1 MSSVKQQL
9 IDHLLKHSV
18 RTGDFTLKSG
28 KKSPYFLDSKQT
40 ACRPDGM
47 LLVAQAA
54 LEVIPAEATAIGGLT
69 MGADPVS
76 YTTAVYAATVGRN
89 LKSFSVRKEAK
100 DHGIVGRIAGA
111 LDPADKVVLTEDTA
125 SRGTSIL
132 EAAEAVRE
140 FGAEPILMLTLV
152 DRGGTAEAIAR
163 EAGIAYAAL
172 VTAPDLGFAYDKD
185 S

>member
-1 MSSVKQQL
+1 MSEIKQQL
-9 IDHLLKHSV
+9 IEHLLKYSV

-69 MGADPVS
+69 MGADPVA
-76 YTTAVYAATVGRN
+76 YTTAVYAATVGRS

-111 LDPADKVVLTEDTA
+111 LDPGDKVVLTEDTA

-132 EAAEAVRE
+132 EAAEAVRA

-152 DRGGTAEAIAR
+152 DRGGTAEAIAT
-163 EAGIAYAAL
+163 EAGIPYAAL
-172 VTAPDLGFAYDKD
+172 VTAPDLGFAFD
-185 S
+185 SQP